1 MDDNLSMNDC
11 LGERDFVLAEL
22 FYEELNKRPATDME
36 LEGNTNFDIKIGY
49 ISKEMVKTAKSDSA
63 DNGNIDFFEI
73 VDLLKSLLELTEK
86 ISTLKCEIVLWVFE
100 YLTRSELKDFNN
112 CEIIPKI
119 TDIVFI
125 KYLRKKE
132 FENPAT
138 FCKVKKRS

>member
-1 MDDNLSMNDC
+1 
-11 LGERDFVLAEL
+11 
-22 FYEELNKRPATDME
+22 ME
-36 LEGNTNFDIKIGY
+36 LEGSTNFDIKIGY
-49 ISKEMVKTAKSDSA
+49 ISKEMVKTAKSESA

-100 YLTRSELKDFNN
+100 YLTRKELKDFTN

-132 FENPAT
+132 FESPAA
-138 FCKVKKRS
+138 FCKVKKSL